1 MGDRTRGL
9 RRVRVR
15 RDSGVSRG
23 THLLIGSISPMG
35 DDDIALWGG
44 ELGCSETGYSP
55 KCLEDEFSEVSPN
68 IGRQIVHMTHTL
80 ELSQLASCSYGGNG

>member
-23 THLLIGSISPMG
+23 THLLIGSFSPMG
-35 DDDIALWGG
+35 DDDTALWGG
-44 ELGCSETGYSP
+44 ELSSSKTGYYAKWWP
-55 KCLEDEFSEVSPN
+55 VVRFFGKCEGGVTS
-68 IGRQIVHMTHTL
+68 GH
-80 ELSQLASCSYGGNG
+80 SQD

>member
-1 MGDRTRGL
+1 MGDHTRGL

-35 DDDIALWGG
+35 IDDTALWGG
-44 ELGCSETGYSP
+44 ELSCSETGYSP
-55 KCLEDEFSEVSPN
+55 KCVEGLFCEV
-68 IGRQIVHMTHTL
+68 
-80 ELSQLASCSYGGNG
+80 ELPLYGVLGSSDARFP

>member
-1 MGDRTRGL
+1 MGDLTGGL

-35 DDDIALWGG
+35 DDDSALWGG
-44 ELGCSETGYSP
+44 ELSCSETGYSP
-55 KCLEDEFSEVSPN
+55 
-68 IGRQIVHMTHTL
+68 
-80 ELSQLASCSYGGNG
+80 

>member
-23 THLLIGSISPMG
+23 THLLIGSFSPMG
-35 DDDIALWGG
+35 DDDSTLWGG

-55 KCLEDEFSEVSPN
+55 KCLEGKFSEFRIQHP
-68 IGRQIVHMTHTL
+68 G
-80 ELSQLASCSYGGNG
+80 

>member
-15 RDSGVSRG
+15 RDSGVSGG

-35 DDDIALWGG
+35 DDDSALWGG
-44 ELGCSETGYSP
+44 ELSCSETGYSP
-55 KCLEDEFSEVSPN
+55 KCVE
-68 IGRQIVHMTHTL
+68 G
-80 ELSQLASCSYGGNG
+80 

>member
-1 MGDRTRGL
+1 MGDRNRGL

-35 DDDIALWGG
+35 DDDTALWGG
-44 ELGCSETGYSP
+44 ELSGSETGYP
-55 KCLEDEFSEVSPN
+55 PNCLEGGFSEVS
-68 IGRQIVHMTHTL
+68 I
-80 ELSQLASCSYGGNG
+80 